1 MEKTM
6 KATKLGFESRL
17 YSAPR
22 AEAIEMACS
31 HSLLSASAV
40 INENDVTFTIDNSHN
55 EDGGGW

>member
-1 MEKTM
+1 MNT
-6 KATKLGFESRL
+6 TKLGFESRL

-55 EDGGGW
+55 DDGGGW